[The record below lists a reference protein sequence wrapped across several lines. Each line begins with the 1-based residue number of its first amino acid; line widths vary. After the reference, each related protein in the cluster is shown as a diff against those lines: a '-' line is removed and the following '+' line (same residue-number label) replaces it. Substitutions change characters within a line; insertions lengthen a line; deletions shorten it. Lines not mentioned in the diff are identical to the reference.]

1 MVQSWGEGCYVIELR
16 FKIIRTERCAKMVIS
31 IIKGIKIKSHRLKV
45 FGLFVWFL
53 VLSSVVQNGDILT

>member
-1 MVQSWGEGCYVIELR
+1 
-16 FKIIRTERCAKMVIS
+16 MVIS

-53 VLSSVVQNGDILT
+53 VLSSFVPVQNGDILT